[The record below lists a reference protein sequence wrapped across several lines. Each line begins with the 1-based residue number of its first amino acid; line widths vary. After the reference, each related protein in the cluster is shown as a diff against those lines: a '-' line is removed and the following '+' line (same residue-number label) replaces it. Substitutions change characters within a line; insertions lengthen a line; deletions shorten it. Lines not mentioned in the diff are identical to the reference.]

1 MNEELNPG
9 NVGTGTE
16 TVSAGTE
23 ATPATVS
30 EPVQST
36 EPVQSKPER
45 TFTKSQVNDLM
56 KKRVERSHNAFFN
69 RYGVK
74 DLTELDNLIGQS
86 RSYGPLKERFDELD
100 KNHNELN
107 NSYKD
112 LTKRYAY
119 KVSNI
124 DESKIAD
131 IETYFKGKG
140 IDIDENTLVKELKT
154 HPDWVAKVATIKQ
167 LGAEVQTQ
175 DENDMKAEAARIFG
189 VNFHR

>member
-1 MNEELNPG
+1 MQNELNPG
-9 NVGTGTE
+9 NVGTGTGA
-16 TVSAGTE
+16 VSVGTE
-23 ATPATVS
+23 ATPTAEVT
-30 EPVQST
+30 PVQSDT
-36 EPVQSKPER
+36 AVQSKPER

-56 KKRVERSHNAFFN
+56 KKRVERSHSAFFN

-74 DLTELDNLIGQS
+74 DLTELDNLVGQS

-100 KNHNELN
+100 KSHNELN
-107 NSYKD
+107 NTYKD
-112 LTKRYAY
+112 LNKRYAY

-140 IDIDENTLVKELKT
+140 IDIDEQTLIKELKT
-154 HPDWVAKVATIKQ
+154 HPDWVNKVSTIQQ

-175 DENDMKAEAARIFG
+175 SENDARAEAARIFG
-189 VNFHR
+189 VNLR